1 MINDVVLFSADSIG
15 DIKENIESIIGEIAY
30 KKQMTFSST
39 GYNYIHGSDMV
50 TEKNDKP
57 KVIHR

>member
-1 MINDVVLFSADSIG
+1 MIDDVVLFSADSFG
-15 DIKENIESIIGEIAY
+15 NIKENIESIIDEIAY

-39 GYNYIHGSDMV
+39 GYNYRHGPDIV